1 MVLGWLQPHDLLHR
15 DILHQGS
22 RATSSFLVPWALSAS
37 TSVCILCNIWI
48 LLLRVGAGPRIFHW
62 LKVQSIVCLMWTS
75 GSPDPWEPLWPL
87 VEPCRSLWELGA
99 HKSSQNL
106 GSVGFW
112 RRCALIAWHWLSRW
126 VRWAFHPVLFPFS
139 LPSAQPHVP
148 RPRIAG
154 RYTHGLL
161 EPG

>member
-1 MVLGWLQPHDLLHR
+1 MSSSIGTSWLLLVP
-15 DILHQGS
+15 QGS
-22 RATSSFLVPWALSAS
+22 RATCSFLVPWALSAS

-112 RRCALIAWHWLSRW
+112 RRCALSLALA
-126 VRWAFHPVLFPFS
+126 VPLGQVGFPPYLVS
-139 LPSAQPHVP
+139 LQPTFCPAPCPSP
-148 RPRIAG
+148 
-154 RYTHGLL
+154 
-161 EPG
+161 